1 VASMEDLLRAFEPML
16 VPIVIDQIRATLD
29 ALRDS
34 VLGVETALLPSLGSV
49 FQNIMLDLKNRAH
62 VPAAHG
68 DGLDLGWSQVPERQ
82 RSRRGQRGGRADL

>member
-1 VASMEDLLRAFEPML
+1 
-16 VPIVIDQIRATLD
+16 
-29 ALRDS
+29 
-34 VLGVETALLPSLGSV
+34 LGSV